1 MFLWLNAPF
10 LCSWQHFWLIAK
22 PILWFFL
29 VLTEWQPPVD
39 AGISLK
45 YKSQVS
51 KPPLPLNTKNPGPYP
66 SQPGPETPGLGFQNH
81 CRRKGSASPTTQS
94 AEGHKGTL
102 YQKPP
107 LTLSLETLRAPYLMQ
122 RIETN
127 NPTTRLGG
135 MVPFLFQPLFKTLLC
150 FTFFI
155 VDFQTIHRL
164 NFVLNKVGALLKLY
178 YKIVLTSSSFL

>member
-1 MFLWLNAPF
+1 MHLFCALGSISGSLQSQYF
-10 LCSWQHFWLIAK
+10 GFSLCSQSDSHLLMQAFPLSTKAK
-22 PILWFFL
+22 FPNLRYPRTL
-29 VLTEWQPPVD
+29 RTHDRTPANQVLRLL
-39 AGISLK
+39 AR
-45 YKSQVS
+45 
-51 KPPLPLNTKNPGPYP
+51 
-66 SQPGPETPGLGFQNH
+66 GFQNH

-107 LTLSLETLRAPYLMQ
+107 LTLSLETLRAPQLMQ

-135 MVPFLFQPLFKTLLC
+135 MIPFLFQPLFRALLC
-150 FTFFI
+150 FSFFV

-178 YKIVLTSSSFL
+178 YKIVLTSSSFLQV